1 MALPVKN
8 DAKLKNP
15 DTNQLGKQGVVENVA
30 PPNIILNISL
40 IPRNRKRLVGQIS
53 SPFRTMGRVR
63 AKSMSM
69 SIYSTQLQ
77 PWTAVQSDK
86 RIP

>member
-30 PPNIILNISL
+30 PDINLNISL
-40 IPRNRKRLVGQIS
+40 FPGSRKRLASRIS

-69 SIYSTQLQ
+69 SIYSTQFQ
-77 PWTAVQSDK
+77 P
-86 RIP
+86 